1 MPVRPGQGSEHLP
14 CPSRDQRQAD
24 EKNHQAGLHGDLLS
38 LLEADF
44 QERLGGVP
52 VETRGLAG
60 VTATRSEVAQ
70 RDLARYYA
78 LLERELTR
86 IRLSE
91 PEASLIVDAYN
102 GTFWEPHTAP
112 LLWADID
119 DAIRYD
125 GLDQKWGVDGAD
137 LVARLRALAPFALLA
152 LVDAAERYWVAAGA
166 GDQRSNADLLRAVGL
181 VR

>member
-1 MPVRPGQGSEHLP
+1 MA
-14 CPSRDQRQAD
+14 PSRRVQFR
-24 EKNHQAGLHGDLLS
+24 AGD
-38 LLEADF
+38 
-44 QERLGGVP
+44 
-52 VETRGLAG
+52 GLAEQLAARADRAASLG
-60 VTATRSEVAQ
+60 EVAQ

>member
-1 MPVRPGQGSEHLP
+1 MPLAPRVQFR
-14 CPSRDQRQAD
+14 
-24 EKNHQAGLHGDLLS
+24 AGD
-38 LLEADF
+38 
-44 QERLGGVP
+44 
-52 VETRGLAG
+52 GLAEQLAARADRAVSLG
-60 VTATRSEVAQ
+60 LVAK

-137 LVARLRALAPFALLA
+137 LFARLRALAPFALLA

-181 VR
+181 VRSGLRRGEDAPA